1 MPLRRRA
8 PASRLAGAVVV
19 TAATIWSASGCHRSK
34 LLPRADGAAVVLV
47 APDSGSGESGLTAVA
62 EIEPNGA
69 LASAQKLDL
78 GAATALVING
88 SIAAAAESSA
98 KGRDV
103 DIYRL
108 VVTEAPPPPL
118 PAPGASPAAAPPT
131 GTPTA
136 TPTGM
141 PTATPTG
148 MPTGMPGATA
158 TGMPGATPTDAS
170 NAPRPSNRR
179 RLSALARP
187 DLGLPISIEAL
198 DDAGQVLAAAFGGQ
212 PGEVEGIP
220 SLTVTPG
227 TYYLR
232 VRAAQA
238 GAEGAY
244 HLSLRL
250 QPVEAGE
257 EVEPNGKATLAT
269 ELSPSGEAVG
279 YFGWRKD
286 QDWYRV
292 PLDGLPEGSS
302 LSADLEAVP
311 GVTASLLVLDSVE
324 RKLTEVRGRK
334 EERVAVRNI
343 RLPAGEPY
351 LYLQARADAGRNL
364 EVRYNLRLRT
374 EVARPGGAGGDL
386 EPNDDAQ
393 HANPITDGTVQGYLG
408 RGDIDVYRYTAAE
421 PLELDVEAAPPERVD
436 VKLEIVREPDGL
448 LLVRADA
455 GRRHEPERLP
465 NLFVAAGSILI
476 RLSAA
481 KGDGNSDEPYRL
493 TVASHRP
500 EEGAEHEPNGT
511 AASATLL
518 TAGGTGNGLL
528 FPRGDVDFWQGAV
541 TPDGEGNVALTATG
555 ITGLALELRVASFA
569 DKELGRFKVSGDVPV
584 TNRVAVGGDR
594 CCLVQV
600 RETTGKAAN
609 FRDRYTITV
618 GR

>member
-1 MPLRRRA
+1 MPLRRPA
-8 PASRLAGAVVV
+8 PASRLAGAVVA
-19 TAATIWSASGCHRSK
+19 TAATIWSAGGCHRSK

-47 APDSGSGESGLTAVA
+47 APDSGGGESGLVAVA

-69 LASAQKLDL
+69 LASAQKIDL
-78 GAATALVING
+78 GAAAALVING
-88 SIAAAAESSA
+88 SIAAAAAESSA

-103 DIYRL
+103 DIYR
-108 VVTEAPPPPL
+108 VVVAEAPPPPL
-118 PAPGASPAAAPPT
+118 PAPGEAPVPT
-131 GTPTA
+131 GTVTPAGTPTPTPTP
-136 TPTGM
+136 TPTG
-141 PTATPTG
+141 
-148 MPTGMPGATA
+148 
-158 TGMPGATPTDAS
+158 TDAARGDG
-170 NAPRPSNRR
+170 APRPSNRR

-187 DLGLPISIEAL
+187 DLGLPLSIEAL
-198 DDAGQVLAAAFGGQ
+198 DDAGQVLVAALGGQ
-212 PGEVEGIP
+212 AGDVEGIP

-292 PLDGLPEGSS
+292 PLDGLSEGSA

-343 RLPAGEPY
+343 RLPPGEPY

-408 RGDIDVYRYTAAE
+408 RGDVDVYRYTAAE

-455 GRRHEPERLP
+455 GKRHEPERLP
-465 NLFVAAGSILI
+465 NLFVPQGSILI

-481 KGDGNSDEPYRL
+481 KGDGNADEPYRL

-500 EEGAEHEPNGT
+500 EEGAEREPNGT
-511 AASATLL
+511 AASATPL
-518 TAGGTGNGLL
+518 TAGGAGNGLL
-528 FPRGDVDFWQGAV
+528 FPRGDVDFWQGAA
-541 TPDGEGNVALTATG
+541 TPDGEGNVAVTATG
-555 ITGLALELRVASFA
+555 ITGLALELRVASLA
-569 DKELGRFKVSGDVPV
+569 DKELGRFKISGDVPV
-584 TNRVAVGGDR
+584 SNRVAVGGDR

>member
-1 MPLRRRA
+1 MPPRRPA
-8 PASRLAGAVVV
+8 PASWLAGAVVV
-19 TAATIWSASGCHRSK
+19 TAAAIGAGGGCHRSK
-34 LLPRADGAAVVLV
+34 PLPRTDGAAVVLV
-47 APDSGSGESGLTAVA
+47 APDSGGGESGLPAVA

-69 LASAQKLDL
+69 LASAQKIDL
-78 GAATALVING
+78 VVGGALVVNG
-88 SIAAAAESSA
+88 SIAAGEPSA
-98 KGRDV
+98 KGKDV
-103 DIYRL
+103 DFYRL
-108 VVTEAPPPPL
+108 VVVETP
-118 PAPGASPAAAPPT
+118 PAAG
-131 GTPTA
+131 GTPA
-136 TPTGM
+136 
-141 PTATPTG
+141 
-148 MPTGMPGATA
+148 GADA
-158 TGMPGATPTDAS
+158 APNSAQADGAAS
-170 NAPRPSNRR
+170 RPSNRR
-179 RLSALARP
+179 RLTALVRP
-187 DLGLPISIEAL
+187 DLGLPIAVEAL
-198 DDAGQVLAAAFGGQ
+198 DDAGQVLAAAAGGQ
-212 PGEVEGIP
+212 PGEIEGIP

-232 VRAAQA
+232 VRAAQG

-250 QPVEAGE
+250 QPVEPGE
-257 EVEPNGKATLAT
+257 EIEPNGKATLAT

-292 PLDGLPEGSS
+292 PLDGLPEGSA

-311 GVTASLLVLDSVE
+311 GVTASLVVLDSVE

-334 EERVAVRNI
+334 EERVAIRNI
-343 RLPAGEPY
+343 RLPPGEPY

-393 HANPITDGTVQGYLG
+393 HANPITDGTVQGYIG
-408 RGDIDVYRYTAAE
+408 RGDVDVYRYTAAE
-421 PLELDVEAAPPERVD
+421 PLELDIEAAPPERVD
-436 VKLEIVREPDGL
+436 IKLEIVREPDGL

-455 GRRHEPERLP
+455 GKRHEPERLP
-465 NLFVAAGSILI
+465 NLFVAAGSVLI

-481 KGDGNSDEPYRL
+481 KGDGNADEPYRL

-500 EEGAEHEPNGT
+500 EAGAEREPNGT
-511 AASATLL
+511 AASATPLA
-518 TAGGTGNGLL
+518 AGGPGNGLI
-528 FPRGDVDFWQGAV
+528 FPKGDVDFWQAPA
-541 TPDGEGNVALTATG
+541 TPDGEGNVAFTATG
-555 ITGLALELRVASFA
+555 IAGLTLELRVLSLGE
-569 DKELGRFKVSGDVPV
+569 KELGRFKINGDASV
-584 TNRVAVGGDR
+584 TNRLAVGGDP
-594 CCLVQV
+594 CCLLQL